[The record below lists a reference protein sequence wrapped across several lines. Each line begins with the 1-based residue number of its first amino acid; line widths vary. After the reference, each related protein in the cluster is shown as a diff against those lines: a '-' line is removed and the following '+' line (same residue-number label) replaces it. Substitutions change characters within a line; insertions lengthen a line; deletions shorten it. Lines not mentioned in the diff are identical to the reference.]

1 MRILLIGEY
10 SRLHNSL
17 KEGLIHLGH
26 EVTLVGDGDDF
37 KNYPV
42 DYSIDA
48 KISKSKPILYLRR
61 FVFKISKFDFAK
73 IERGI
78 RFYFLVSKLKNYDIV
93 QLINE
98 ASVKTTAGFEIFL
111 LKKIIQQNKKL
122 FLLSC
127 GTDAVCMQY
136 MVEKKFKYSTLTPYF
151 ESDKR
156 SNIYN
161 YMFEYLSK
169 SHLKLHHFLYKNI
182 EGVIAS
188 DMDYA
193 IPLEGNTK
201 YVGLIPNPINTNKII
216 FKELTIEEQ
225 IIIFLGINRH
235 SYQRKGL
242 DLFEKALESIEKK
255 YSNKVKIIKVENLP
269 YDEYSTVLD
278 QSHIVLDQVY
288 AYDQGYNALEA
299 MAKGKVVFTG
309 AEQEFE
315 DYYELNERVAINA
328 LPDVNELVK
337 ELSLLIENP
346 QEIIKIGKNAR
357 AFIEK
362 EHDYVRI
369 AEKYLEV
376 WKS

>member
-1 MRILLIGEY
+1 MRILLLGEY

-17 KEGLIHLGH
+17 KEGLIELGH
-26 EVTLVGDGDDF
+26 EVVIVGDGDDF
-37 KNYPV
+37 KDYPV
-42 DYSIDA
+42 DFSIDA
-48 KISKSKPILYLRR
+48 KISKSKPIVYLRR
-61 FVFKISKFDFAK
+61 LIYRLFKSDFAK
-73 IERGI
+73 TERGI
-78 RFYFLVSKLKNYDIV
+78 RFYFLLKKLKDFDVV

-98 ASVKTTAGFEIFL
+98 SAIKTSLKFEIFL

-136 MVEKKFKYSTLTPYF
+136 MLDKKFKYSTLTPYF
-151 ESDKR
+151 ESENR
-156 SNIYN
+156 SNIYH

-182 EGVIAS
+182 NGVIAS

-193 IPLEGNTK
+193 IPLEGNSK
-201 YVGLIPNPINTNKII
+201 FLGLIPNPINTKKII
-216 FKELTIEEQ
+216 FSELIIKDK

-242 DLFEKALESIEKK
+242 DLFEKALEIIEKL
-255 YSNKVKIIKVENLP
+255 YFGKVKIIKVENLP
-269 YDEYSTVLD
+269 YQEYSAILD

-309 AEQEFE
+309 AEQEFV
-315 DYYELNERVAINA
+315 DYYHLTERVAINA
-328 LPDVNELVK
+328 LPDVDELVK
-337 ELSLLIENP
+337 ELSFLIQNP
-346 QEIIKIGKNAR
+346 QEIIKIGENAR
-357 AFIEK
+357 DFIEK
-362 EHDYVRI
+362 EHDYVKI
-369 AEKYLEV
+369 AEKYVRV
-376 WKS
+376 WVD